1 MALRTDPSIT
11 RSKEEAKA
19 RAESLRKQIVDG
31 GKDFATITRENSDS
45 PSKTKGGECCC
56 EGSHPPQTSPILSPN
71 LNINKNRIQP
81 FACECIDGL
90 TEGALVLDG
99 AMLVIKLAETCNRRI
114 NRKALQ

>member
-1 MALRTDPSIT
+1 MFLWRTMALRTDPSIT

-56 EGSHPPQTSPILSPN
+56 EDFHAPTYSRYPNQPQHQYKP
-71 LNINKNRIQP
+71 Q
-81 FACECIDGL
+81 L
-90 TEGALVLDG
+90 TV
-99 AMLVIKLAETCNRRI
+99 
-114 NRKALQ
+114 

>member
-1 MALRTDPSIT
+1 MFLWRTMALRTDPSIT

-71 LNINKNRIQP
+71 LKININPISP
-81 FACECIDGL
+81 I
-90 TEGALVLDG
+90 GA
-99 AMLVIKLAETCNRRI
+99 N
-114 NRKALQ
+114 ALMG

>member
-45 PSKTKGGECCC
+45 PSKTKDKSTIVCGGGDSESVVVV
-56 EGSHPPQTSPILSPN
+56 E
-71 LNINKNRIQP
+71 
-81 FACECIDGL
+81 
-90 TEGALVLDG
+90 
-99 AMLVIKLAETCNRRI
+99 
-114 NRKALQ
+114 

>member
-1 MALRTDPSIT
+1 MFLWRTMALRTDPSIT

-56 EGSHPPQTSPILSPN
+56 EGFHPPLIPDTLIS
-71 LNINKNRIQP
+71 LNININPISP
-81 FACECIDGL
+81 F
-90 TEGALVLDG
+90 GA
-99 AMLVIKLAETCNRRI
+99 N
-114 NRKALQ
+114 ALMG